1 MWLGVVAVTFFQIL
15 SLLSWSN
22 WEPKRGHARR
32 GKRGGRRGENVQS
45 YSHEMMRDLEKN
57 KTEMGANKMMM
68 DESSPLATLG
78 EHIAKL
84 SSLGKANGY
93 GKCKDRLQQKY
104 LCSWSRSR
112 LYTLP
117 YRSLPYLIYFLRG
130 RTGTDH
136 LFPRRDTTYLLPLQ
150 PRLLRLAH
158 GGHTTYLFFIQF
170 QYPHSD
176 ILKPKKSTCQTV
188 ITPTSF
194 HPRVHVSSQSIRI
207 L

>member
-32 GKRGGRRGENVQS
+32 GKRGRRGGRRGENVQS
-45 YSHEMMRDLEKN
+45 HSHEKMRNLEKKQDR

-93 GKCKDRLQQKY
+93 GKCKDRLPKY

-117 YRSLPYLIYFLRG
+117 YRSLPYIYFLRG

-136 LFPRRDTTYLLPLQ
+136 LFPRRDTTCLPSSTSA
-150 PRLLRLAH
+150 PPASPWRS
-158 GGHTTYLFFIQF
+158 YYVSFF
-170 QYPHSD
+170 HS
-176 ILKPKKSTCQTV
+176 ISIST
-188 ITPTSF
+188 
-194 HPRVHVSSQSIRI
+194 
-207 L
+207 

>member
-1 MWLGVVAVTFFQIL
+1 MWLGVVAVTFFHIL

-32 GKRGGRRGENVQS
+32 GKRGRIGGRRGEKLQS
-45 YSHEMMRDLEKN
+45 HSYKMMRNLGKN

-104 LCSWSRSR
+104 LCSWSR

-117 YRSLPYLIYFLRG
+117 YRSLPYIYFLRG

-136 LFPRRDTTYLLPLQ
+136 LFPRRDTTYLPSSTSA
-150 PRLLRLAH
+150 PPASPWRS
-158 GGHTTYLFFIQF
+158 YYVSFF
-170 QYPHSD
+170 HS
-176 ILKPKKSTCQTV
+176 ISIST
-188 ITPTSF
+188 
-194 HPRVHVSSQSIRI
+194 
-207 L
+207 

>member
-1 MWLGVVAVTFFQIL
+1 MWLGVVAVTFF
-15 SLLSWSN
+15 SKFYPYYRGRTGN
-22 WEPKRGHARR
+22 PKGGTQEGGREG
-32 GKRGGRRGENVQS
+32 GGRRGEKLQS
-45 YSHEMMRDLEKN
+45 HSHKMMRNLEKN

-104 LCSWSRSR
+104 LCSWSR

-117 YRSLPYLIYFLRG
+117 YRSLPYIYFLRG

-136 LFPRRDTTYLLPLQ
+136 LFPRRDTTYLPSSTSA
-150 PRLLRLAH
+150 PPASPWRS
-158 GGHTTYLFFIQF
+158 YYVSFFSFNFNI
-170 QYPHSD
+170 H
-176 ILKPKKSTCQTV
+176 IATC
-188 ITPTSF
+188 
-194 HPRVHVSSQSIRI
+194 
-207 L
+207 

>member
-1 MWLGVVAVTFFQIL
+1 
-15 SLLSWSN
+15 
-22 WEPKRGHARR
+22 
-32 GKRGGRRGENVQS
+32 
-45 YSHEMMRDLEKN
+45 
-57 KTEMGANKMMM
+57 MM

-117 YRSLPYLIYFLRG
+117 YRSLPYIYFLRG

-136 LFPRRDTTYLLPLQ
+136 LFPRRDTTYLPSSTSAPPASPWRSYYVSFFHSISISTWRHIKTKKKHLSDCPSAYKLPPESRYHHNLYESCRIRPCHFHISHISQ
-150 PRLLRLAH
+150 
-158 GGHTTYLFFIQF
+158 FFLHACDGVCNSLSETI
-170 QYPHSD
+170 
-176 ILKPKKSTCQTV
+176 
-188 ITPTSF
+188 
-194 HPRVHVSSQSIRI
+194 SIF
-207 L
+207 LS

>member
-1 MWLGVVAVTFFQIL
+1 MYPQTPRLLRHSCSHRVIFPDVVGCRCSNFFFQL
-15 SLLSWSN
+15 LTLLSWSN

-32 GKRGGRRGENVQS
+32 GKRGKRGGRRGEKLQS
-45 YSHEMMRDLEKN
+45 HSHEMMRNLEKKN

-104 LCSWSRSR
+104 LCSWSR

-117 YRSLPYLIYFLRG
+117 YRSLPYL
-130 RTGTDH
+130 GT
-136 LFPRRDTTYLLPLQ
+136 
-150 PRLLRLAH
+150 
-158 GGHTTYLFFIQF
+158 
-170 QYPHSD
+170 
-176 ILKPKKSTCQTV
+176 
-188 ITPTSF
+188 
-194 HPRVHVSSQSIRI
+194 
-207 L
+207 

>member
-1 MWLGVVAVTFFQIL
+1 MWLGVVAVTFFQL
-15 SLLSWSN
+15 LTLLSWSN

-32 GKRGGRRGENVQS
+32 GKRGRRGGRRGEKLQS
-45 YSHEMMRDLEKN
+45 YSHKMMRNLEEN

-117 YRSLPYLIYFLRG
+117 YRPLPCRTYIHVCTLHILSTRTDGDGPSLSPTR
-130 RTGTDH
+130 H
-136 LFPRRDTTYLLPLQ
+136 
-150 PRLLRLAH
+150 
-158 GGHTTYLFFIQF
+158 
-170 QYPHSD
+170 D
-176 ILKPKKSTCQTV
+176 IPPVFNLG
-188 ITPTSF
+188 
-194 HPRVHVSSQSIRI
+194 SSG
-207 L
+207 

>member
-1 MWLGVVAVTFFQIL
+1 MYCTLIRLLRHSCSHRVIFPDVVGCRCSNFFFQL
-15 SLLSWSN
+15 LTLLSWSN

-32 GKRGGRRGENVQS
+32 GKRRGKRGGRRGEKLQS
-45 YSHEMMRDLEKN
+45 HSHKMMGNLEKN

-93 GKCKDRLQQKY
+93 GKCKDRLPKY
-104 LCSWSRSR
+104 LCSWSR

-117 YRSLPYLIYFLRG
+117 YRSLPYIYFLRG

-136 LFPRRDTTYLLPLQ
+136 LFPRRDTTYLPSSTSA
-150 PRLLRLAH
+150 PPASPWRS
-158 GGHTTYLFFIQF
+158 YYVSFF
-170 QYPHSD
+170 HS
-176 ILKPKKSTCQTV
+176 ISIST
-188 ITPTSF
+188 
-194 HPRVHVSSQSIRI
+194 
-207 L
+207 